1 MKYRTLFSIILIG
14 VLLGFSG
21 CNQKVSQKQT
31 EKKET
36 LTKKVLLVS
45 PKKITRAV
53 EISEGVTLKP
63 EEQGVVSADIS
74 APLIKWYVHEN
85 QRVKKG
91 QPIALQDDT
100 DYVLALAEATAK
112 IAALESQ
119 VSAVEKTYN
128 RMETLKEKGSVTEQ
142 QFDEIEAQYKALNK
156 QLEAGNTGIKMLKRR
171 ISKAVIRA
179 PYSGIIT
186 KKKLPLGYHII
197 VMMPGSGD
205 VAYIEKS
212 DRLRMELNLSEHL
225 YNEIEEKQ
233 TISLF
238 IPSLNRHLDAKIT
251 HKGKSINPMKQFS
264 VVSFINNKKGEI
276 PGGVYAI
283 AHITGSN
290 HERIIVPPLA
300 LKTGKNGLSQIFTVV
315 GGHIVAIPVASG
327 QIFEDGVEIIGEKI
341 PKHVVADASSV
352 RVGETVETIL
362 NNHKE
367 K

>member
-1 MKYRTLFSIILIG
+1 MKYRTLFSVVVIG
-14 VLLGFSG
+14 LLLSFSG
-21 CNQKVSQKQT
+21 CKEKVAQKST
-31 EKKET
+31 AKKVA

-53 EISEGVTLKP
+53 SISEGVTLKP
-63 EEQGVVSADIS
+63 EEQGVVAADIS

-100 DYVLALAEATAK
+100 DYLLALSEAEAK

-119 VSAVEKTYN
+119 VSAVEKTYE
-128 RMETLKEKGSVTEQ
+128 RMQILKEKGSVTEQ
-142 QFDEIEAQYKALNK
+142 QFDEIEAQYKALSK

-171 ISKAVIRA
+171 IAKAVIRA

-186 KKKLPLGYHII
+186 KKILPLGYHII
-197 VMMPGSGD
+197 VMMPSSGD
-205 VAYIEKS
+205 IAYIEKS
-212 DRLRMELNLSEHL
+212 DRLKLELNLSEHL

-238 IPSLNRHLDAKIT
+238 IPSLNKHLEAKIT

-264 VVSFINNKKGEI
+264 IVSFINNKKGEI

-283 AHITGSN
+283 ARITGKEI
-290 HERIIVPPLA
+290 ERTLVPPLA
-300 LKTGKNGLSQIFTVV
+300 LRRGKNGLSEIFTVV
-315 GGHIVAIPVASG
+315 AGHITTIPVASG
-327 QIFEDGVEIIGEKI
+327 Q
-341 PKHVVADASSV
+341 
-352 RVGETVETIL
+352 
-362 NNHKE
+362 
-367 K
+367 